1 MSEIQGMG
9 VILSENYYRAR
20 AFLGRS
26 RCAALLLTL
35 LFLASSAAMAQE
47 KAAGVSN
54 DSSSVDSLA
63 VNRPIRDKW
72 ALVVG
77 VSEFANP
84 ALNLKYSAK
93 DAKDFADYLVK
104 EADFA
109 PDHVKLLLNK
119 DATERRILSELGD
132 RWLPRVANPDDL
144 VVIFVSTHGS
154 GAELDVGGQNYLV
167 AYDTDVQDLYTT
179 GVPMQRLAKDIK
191 DRVHCDRVVIFLDA
205 CHSGGVKS
213 ESKGLTRT
221 GVDASELAIGS
232 GRMVIASSAE
242 DQVSWE
248 SKSGSNGVFTAALLQ
263 SLRKKGKETTVGEMF
278 SDLKEKVQDQVLR
291 ERGRLQTPVLESKW
305 KGNDLCIAAT
315 PVSRRPGLNV
325 QSTPAAP
332 REATKPIVSGTAVSS
347 TRSSTTAPSPVV
359 ADALKSSSPPSSIP
373 ITSAASP
380 AYIKPGLLIVPG
392 QSVGRTSIG
401 MSRQAVENLLGK
413 PSSENSGTLVYRTAD
428 HKYFLALRL
437 AGDSINEILFSSP
450 AFVTSGGVGLDSFA
464 SNRASMKVSD
474 LAGPYKAYETKTAGL
489 SFLVKDGSEVPQFA
503 VVHKG
508 QMTAPELL
516 AASLVDQVTNNSNQ
530 AKLSL
535 SQNSNKSA
543 NSSTLIVPGQSLA
556 KIKLGISKQ
565 QAIALLGRPTDESEN
580 VMCYWTSDRRYFL
593 IVRTTEGKVSD
604 VLFDSPAYATA
615 AGIAVT
621 NFKQANSLQ
630 AFQPPHRP
638 VNRPVDIYTLKD
650 GGLSFFQPL
659 AWPSPVGWVHDKSA
673 VVNDL
678 DWLTKVRADMFAETV
693 LPFAPNRPRLFN
705 KGNRPMI
712 GPGSGQ
718 GPRGRRRVGYNWQ

>member
-1 MSEIQGMG
+1 M
-9 VILSENYYRAR
+9 SENYYRAR

-26 RCAALLLTL
+26 RCTALLLTL
-35 LFLASSAAMAQE
+35 LFLASSAAMAQD
-47 KAAGVSN
+47 KAAGVSV
-54 DSSSVDSLA
+54 DSSSADSPA

-248 SKSGSNGVFTAALLQ
+248 SKSGANGVFTAALLQ

-278 SDLKEKVQDQVLR
+278 SDLKDKVQDQVLR

-325 QSTPAAP
+325 ELRPVGISG
-332 REATKPIVSGTAVSS
+332 ATKPLVSETTAALTPVATVPAISG
-347 TRSSTTAPSPVV
+347 SSTTG
-359 ADALKSSSPPSSIP
+359 SSSNTSS
-373 ITSAASP
+373 SSVSP
-380 AYIKPGLLIVPG
+380 AYVKPGLLIVPG

-401 MSRQAVENLLGK
+401 MTRQAVENLLGK
-413 PSSENSGTLVYRTAD
+413 PSSENSGTLMYRTAD
-428 HKYFLALRL
+428 RKYFLALRL
-437 AGDSINEILFSSP
+437 AGDSVSEILFSSP
-450 AFVTSGGVGLDSFA
+450 AFVTAGGIGVDSFSA
-464 SNRASMKVSD
+464 NRGAMKFSD
-474 LAGPYKAYETKTAGL
+474 LAGSYKAYETKPSGL
-489 SFLVKDGSEVPQFA
+489 SFVVKDGSEVPQFA
-503 VVHKG
+503 VVHRG
-508 QMTAPELL
+508 QLTAPELL
-516 AASLVDQVTNNSNQ
+516 AASLVDTGRNKLEQ
-530 AKLSL
+530 AKSSL
-535 SQNSNKSA
+535 NQSSSKPS

-556 KIKLGISKQ
+556 KIKLGVSREQ
-565 QAIALLGRPTDESEN
+565 VIALLGKPSDEIGN
-580 VMCYWTSDRRYFL
+580 VLCYKTSDRRYFL
-593 IVRTTEGKVSD
+593 LVRIIEGRVSD

-615 AGIAVT
+615 TGIAVT
-621 NFKQANSLQ
+621 NFKQANSQ
-630 AFQPPHRP
+630 QVFQLPHRP

-712 GPGSGQ
+712 GPGAGQ

>member
-1 MSEIQGMG
+1 LSEIQGMG
-9 VILSENYYRAR
+9 VILSENNYRAR

-47 KAAGVSN
+47 KGAGASN
-54 DSSSVDSLA
+54 DSSSVDSPA

-315 PVSRRPGLNV
+315 PVSRQPGLNV
-325 QSTPAAP
+325 EPPASPREVTKPLVTETTAAP
-332 REATKPIVSGTAVSS
+332 ASVAIVPARS
-347 TRSSTTAPSPVV
+347 SSTT
-359 ADALKSSSPPSSIP
+359 SSAAT
-373 ITSAASP
+373 TSAGP
-380 AYIKPGLLIVPG
+380 AYVKPGLLIVPG

-437 AGDSINEILFSSP
+437 VGDSVNEILFSSP
-450 AFVTSGGVGLDSFA
+450 AFVTSGGVGLESFA
-464 SNRASMKVSD
+464 SNRGSMKISD
-474 LAGPYKAYETKTAGL
+474 LTGPYKAYETKTAGL

-516 AASLVDQVTNNSNQ
+516 AASLVDQVTINSNQ

-535 SQNSNKSA
+535 SQNSSKSV
-543 NSSTLIVPGQSLA
+543 NSSTLIIPGQSLA
-556 KIKLGISKQ
+556 RIKLGISRQ
-565 QAIALLGRPTDESEN
+565 QVIALLGKPTDESDN
-580 VMCYWTSDRRYFL
+580 VICYWTSDRRYFL

-615 AGIAVT
+615 AGITVA
-621 NFKQANSLQ
+621 NFKQANSQ
-630 AFQPPHRP
+630 QVFQLPHRP

-659 AWPSPVGWVHDKSA
+659 AWPSPVGWLHDKSS

-712 GPGSGQ
+712 GPGPGSGS

>member
-1 MSEIQGMG
+1 ML
-9 VILSENYYRAR
+9 LSLLVLGFAP
-20 AFLGRS
+20 AF
-26 RCAALLLTL
+26 
-35 LFLASSAAMAQE
+35 AQE
-47 KAAGVSN
+47 KAAGKNADTSTE
-54 DSSSVDSLA
+54 DTPA
-63 VNRPIRDKW
+63 INRPIRDKW

-109 PDHVKLLLNK
+109 PDHIKVLLNK

-154 GAELDVGGQNYLV
+154 GAELDVGGQNYLI

-221 GVDASELAIGS
+221 GVDASELAMGS

-248 SKSGSNGVFTAALLQ
+248 SKNGTNGVFTAALLQ

-278 SDLKEKVQDQVLR
+278 AELKDRVQDQVLR

-325 QSTPAAP
+325 EPRIETNTTKVAAEPLPAN
-332 REATKPIVSGTAVSS
+332 
-347 TRSSTTAPSPVV
+347 PVV
-359 ADALKSSSPPSSIP
+359 SVAPL
-373 ITSAASP
+373 
-380 AYIKPGLLIVPG
+380 YVKPGLLIVPG
-392 QSVGRTSIG
+392 VSVGRTSIG
-401 MSRQAVENLLGK
+401 MNRQAVENLLGK

-437 AGDSINEILFSSP
+437 SGDSVTEIMFSSP
-450 AFVTSGGVGLDSFA
+450 AFVTAGGVGIDSFV
-464 SNRASMKVSD
+464 SMKASLKFSD
-474 LAGPYKAYETKTAGL
+474 LAGPYKTYESGGL
-489 SFLVKDGSEVPQFA
+489 SFVVKDGSELPQFA

-508 QMTAPELL
+508 QLIAPEKL
-516 AASLVDQVTNNSNQ
+516 AASLSVPAGTSDTPSSSSGATNI
-530 AKLSL
+530 
-535 SQNSNKSA
+535 
-543 NSSTLIVPGQSLA
+543 IVPGQSFA
-556 KIKLGISKQ
+556 KIRLGMTKAQ
-565 QAIALLGRPTDESEN
+565 VVALLGRPTSESEN
-580 VMCYWTSDRRYFL
+580 VICYRTRDKRYFL
-593 IVRTTEGKVSD
+593 IIRTDADKVSD
-604 VLFDSPAYATA
+604 VLFNSPAYATA
-615 AGIAVT
+615 SGVAVSNYMQET
-621 NFKQANSLQ
+621 SRG

-638 VNRPVDIYTLKD
+638 TARPVDIYTLKD

-659 AWPSPVGWVHDKSA
+659 NWPTPVGWVHEKSA
-673 VVNDL
+673 SANDV
-678 DWLTKVRADMFAETV
+678 DWLAKVRSDMFPDTM
-693 LPFAPNRPRLFN
+693 LKN
-705 KGNRPMI
+705 GIRPMI
-712 GPGSGQ
+712 GPGA
-718 GPRGRRRVGYNWQ
+718 RGRRRVGYNWQ

>member
-1 MSEIQGMG
+1 MSQ
-9 VILSENYYRAR
+9 NYYRVRVA
-20 AFLGRS
+20 LGRS
-26 RCAALLLTL
+26 RCAALFLTL
-35 LFLASSAAMAQE
+35 LFLASSPARAEE
-47 KAAGVSN
+47 KAAGAAADTSSA
-54 DSSSVDSLA
+54 DSPA

-305 KGNDLCIAAT
+305 KGNDLCIAAS

-325 QSTPAAP
+325 EPRPGGTSEVAAAAFAAP
-332 REATKPIVSGTAVSS
+332 TAV
-347 TRSSTTAPSPVV
+347 
-359 ADALKSSSPPSSIP
+359 
-373 ITSAASP
+373 ASP
-380 AYIKPGLLIVPG
+380 AAIEPARTSNAAPVYVKPGLLIVPG
-392 QSVGRTSIG
+392 LSVGRTSLG

-428 HKYFLALRL
+428 RKYFLALRL
-437 AGDSINEILFSSP
+437 VGDSVNEILFSSP
-450 AFVTSGGVGLDSFA
+450 AFVTAGGVGVDSFA
-464 SNRASMKVSD
+464 ANRGVMKSSD
-474 LAGPYKAYETKTAGL
+474 LPGPYKAYETKAAGL
-489 SFLVKDGSEVPQFA
+489 SFVVRDGSELPQFA

-508 QMTAPELL
+508 QLTAPELL
-516 AASLVDQVTNNSNQ
+516 AAGLVDRAKSNIDQ
-530 AKLSL
+530 AKIS
-535 SQNSNKSA
+535 SAQNSSKSV
-543 NSSTLIVPGQSLA
+543 NSPNLIVPGQSLA
-556 KIKLGISKQ
+556 KIRLGISKQ
-565 QAIALLGRPTDESEN
+565 QTIALLGKPTEESDN
-580 VMCYWTSDRRYFL
+580 VLCYFTSDRRYFL
-593 IVRTTEGKVSD
+593 IVRTTAEKVSD

-615 AGIAVT
+615 DGINVF
-621 NFKQANSLQ
+621 NFNQASSRQ
-630 AFQPPHRP
+630 AFQLPHRP
-638 VNRPVDIYTLKD
+638 ANRPVDIYTLKD

-693 LPFAPNRPRLFN
+693 LPLAPNRPRLFN

-718 GPRGRRRVGYNWQ
+718 GLRGRRRVGYNWQ

>member
-1 MSEIQGMG
+1 MG
-9 VILSENYYRAR
+9 VNLSQDYYRER
-20 AFLGRS
+20 ASLGRK
-26 RCAALLLTL
+26 RCTALFLTL
-35 LFLASSAAMAQE
+35 LFLASTPAMAQE
-47 KAAGVSN
+47 KATGASN
-54 DSSSVDSLA
+54 DSSSVDSPA

-248 SKSGSNGVFTAALLQ
+248 SKTGANGVFTAALLQ

-315 PVSRRPGLNV
+315 PVSRQPGLNIEP
-325 QSTPAAP
+325 PAAP
-332 REATKPIVSGTAVSS
+332 REVTKPLVTETTAAPASVATVPARSSGT
-347 TRSSTTAPSPVV
+347 TMG
-359 ADALKSSSPPSSIP
+359 
-373 ITSAASP
+373 TSAGVSPTP

-428 HKYFLALRL
+428 RKYFLALRL
-437 AGDSINEILFSSP
+437 ASDSVNEILFSSP
-450 AFVTSGGVGLDSFA
+450 AFVTSSGIGVDSFSA
-464 SNRASMKVSD
+464 NRGAMKFSD
-474 LAGPYKAYETKTAGL
+474 LAGPYKSYESKPGL
-489 SFLVKDGSEVPQFA
+489 SFVVKDGGEVPQFA

-508 QMTAPELL
+508 QLTAPEIL
-516 AASLVDQVTNNSNQ
+516 AAGLVEQ
-530 AKLSL
+530 AKSNIDQAKISL
-535 SQNSNKSA
+535 SQNSSKSV

-565 QAIALLGRPTDESEN
+565 QAIALLGKPADEVDN
-580 VMCYWTSDRRYFL
+580 VLCYWTGDKRYFL
-593 IVRTTEGKVSD
+593 IVRTIEGKVSD

-615 AGIAVT
+615 GGIAVT
-621 NFKQANSLQ
+621 NFNQANSQ
-630 AFQPPHRP
+630 HAFQLPQRLAK
-638 VNRPVDIYTLKD
+638 RPVDIYTLKD

-659 AWPSPVGWVHDKSA
+659 AWPAPVGWVHDKSA
-673 VVNDL
+673 AVNDL
-678 DWLTKVRADMFAETV
+678 DWLTKVRADLFAETV

-705 KGNRPMI
+705 KGNRPII
-712 GPGSGQ
+712 GPGT

>member
-1 MSEIQGMG
+1 ML
-9 VILSENYYRAR
+9 LSL
-20 AFLGRS
+20 FVLGFTP
-26 RCAALLLTL
+26 AIAE
-35 LFLASSAAMAQE
+35 E
-47 KAAGVSN
+47 KAAGAN
-54 DSSSVDSLA
+54 ADSSTEDTPA
-63 VNRPIRDKW
+63 INRPIRDKW

-109 PDHVKLLLNK
+109 PDHVKVLLNK

-154 GAELDVGGQNYLV
+154 GAELDVGGQNYLI

-248 SKSGSNGVFTAALLQ
+248 SKNGTNGVFTAALLQ

-278 SDLKEKVQDQVLR
+278 AELKDRVQDQVLR

-315 PVSRRPGLNV
+315 PVSRRPGLNIEPRIEAPTKAV
-325 QSTPAAP
+325 ADPLPAN
-332 REATKPIVSGTAVSS
+332 
-347 TRSSTTAPSPVV
+347 PVV
-359 ADALKSSSPPSSIP
+359 PVAQAVPVTKVAPPVSTIAALPLTSRNTPSTLSPL
-373 ITSAASP
+373 
-380 AYIKPGLLIVPG
+380 YVKPGLLIVPG
-392 QSVGRTSIG
+392 VSVGRTSIG
-401 MSRQAVENLLGK
+401 MNRQAVENLLGK

-437 AGDSINEILFSSP
+437 SADSVSEIMFSSP
-450 AFVTSGGVGLDSFA
+450 AFVTAGGVGIDSFA
-464 SNRASMKVSD
+464 SNKASLKFSD
-474 LAGPYKAYETKTAGL
+474 LAGPYKTYETGGL
-489 SFLVKDGSEVPQFA
+489 SFVVKDGSELPQFA

-508 QMTAPELL
+508 QLLAPEKL
-516 AASLVDQVTNNSNQ
+516 AASLGV
-530 AKLSL
+530 
-535 SQNSNKSA
+535 SA
-543 NSSTLIVPGQSLA
+543 STSDTPSSSTGATNVIVPGQSFA
-556 KIKLGISKQ
+556 KIRLGMTKAQ
-565 QAIALLGRPTDESEN
+565 VVALLGRPTSESEN
-580 VMCYWTSDRRYFL
+580 VICYRTRDKRYFL
-593 IVRTTEGKVSD
+593 IIRTDADKVSD
-604 VLFDSPAYATA
+604 VLFNSPAYATA
-615 AGIAVT
+615 SGIAVSNYMQET
-621 NFKQANSLQ
+621 SRV

-638 VNRPVDIYTLKD
+638 TARPVDIYTLKD

-659 AWPSPVGWVHDKSA
+659 NWPTPVGWVHEKTASA
-673 VVNDL
+673 NDV
-678 DWLTKVRADMFAETV
+678 DWLAKVRSDMFPDTI
-693 LPFAPNRPRLFN
+693 LPFAPNQPRMFN
-705 KGNRPMI
+705 RGNKPMI
-712 GPGSGQ
+712 GPGA
-718 GPRGRRRVGYNWQ
+718 RVRRRVGYNWQ

>member
-1 MSEIQGMG
+1 
-9 VILSENYYRAR
+9 LSRDYLRKSRRGNCP
-20 AFLGRS
+20 S
-26 RCAALLLTL
+26 RCAAMLLS
-35 LFLASSAAMAQE
+35 LFVLGFTPAIAEEKATGANADSSAEDTPAI
-47 KAAGVSN
+47 
-54 DSSSVDSLA
+54 
-63 VNRPIRDKW
+63 NRPIRDKW

-109 PDHVKLLLNK
+109 PDHVKVLLNK

-154 GAELDVGGQNYLV
+154 GAELDVGGQNYLI

-248 SKSGSNGVFTAALLQ
+248 SKNGTNGVFTAALLQ

-278 SDLKEKVQDQVLR
+278 TELKDRVQDQVLR

-305 KGNDLCIAAT
+305 KGNDLCIAAA
-315 PVSRRPGLNV
+315 PVSRRPGLNIEPRIEAPTKAV
-325 QSTPAAP
+325 ADPLPAN
-332 REATKPIVSGTAVSS
+332 
-347 TRSSTTAPSPVV
+347 PVV
-359 ADALKSSSPPSSIP
+359 PVAQAVPVTKVAPTASTVASLPLTSRNTPSTLSPL
-373 ITSAASP
+373 
-380 AYIKPGLLIVPG
+380 YVKPGLLVVPG
-392 QSVGRTSIG
+392 VSVGRTSIG
-401 MSRQAVENLLGK
+401 MNRQAVENLLGK
-413 PSSENSGTLVYRTAD
+413 PSSENSGTLVYRTSD

-437 AGDSINEILFSSP
+437 SGDSVSEIMFSSP
-450 AFVTSGGVGLDSFA
+450 AFVTAGGVGIDSFA
-464 SNRASMKVSD
+464 SNKASLKFSD
-474 LAGPYKAYETKTAGL
+474 LAGPYKTYETGGL
-489 SFLVKDGSEVPQFA
+489 SFVVKDGSELPQFA

-508 QMTAPELL
+508 QLVAPEKL
-516 AASLVDQVTNNSNQ
+516 AASLGVPASTSDSP
-530 AKLSL
+530 S
-535 SQNSNKSA
+535 
-543 NSSTLIVPGQSLA
+543 SSTGATNVIVPGQSFA
-556 KIKLGISKQ
+556 KIRLGMTKAQ
-565 QAIALLGRPTDESEN
+565 VVALLGRPTSESEN
-580 VMCYWTSDRRYFL
+580 VICYRTRDKRYFL
-593 IVRTTEGKVSD
+593 IIRTEADKVSD
-604 VLFDSPAYATA
+604 VLFNSPAYATA
-615 AGIAVT
+615 SGIAVSNYMLET
-621 NFKQANSLQ
+621 SRV

-638 VNRPVDIYTLKD
+638 TARPVDIFTLKD

-659 AWPSPVGWVHDKSA
+659 NWPTPVGWVHERSA
-673 VVNDL
+673 SANDV
-678 DWLTKVRADMFAETV
+678 DWLAKVRSDMFPDTI
-693 LPFAPNRPRLFN
+693 LPFAPNQPRMFN
-705 KGNRPMI
+705 RGNKPMI
-712 GPGSGQ
+712 GPGA
-718 GPRGRRRVGYNWQ
+718 RVRRRVGYNWQ

>member
-1 MSEIQGMG
+1 MSRDYLRKSRRG
-9 VILSENYYRAR
+9 NCP
-20 AFLGRS
+20 S
-26 RCAALLLTL
+26 RCAAMLLS
-35 LFLASSAAMAQE
+35 LFVLGFTPAIAEE
-47 KAAGVSN
+47 KAAGAN
-54 DSSSVDSLA
+54 ADSSTEDTPA
-63 VNRPIRDKW
+63 INRPIRDKW

-109 PDHVKLLLNK
+109 PDHVKVLLNK

-154 GAELDVGGQNYLV
+154 GAELDVGGQNYLI

-248 SKSGSNGVFTAALLQ
+248 SKNGTNGVFTAALLQ

-278 SDLKEKVQDQVLR
+278 AELKDRVQDQVLR

-315 PVSRRPGLNV
+315 PVSRRPGLNIEPRIEAPTKAV
-325 QSTPAAP
+325 ADPLPAN
-332 REATKPIVSGTAVSS
+332 
-347 TRSSTTAPSPVV
+347 PVV
-359 ADALKSSSPPSSIP
+359 PVAQAVPVTKVAPPVSTIAALPLTSRNTPSTLSPL
-373 ITSAASP
+373 
-380 AYIKPGLLIVPG
+380 YVKPGLLIVPG
-392 QSVGRTSIG
+392 VSVGRTSIG
-401 MSRQAVENLLGK
+401 MNRQAVENLLGK

-437 AGDSINEILFSSP
+437 SADSVSEIMFSSP
-450 AFVTSGGVGLDSFA
+450 AFVTAGGVGIDSFA
-464 SNRASMKVSD
+464 SNKASLKFSD
-474 LAGPYKAYETKTAGL
+474 LAGPYKTYETGGL
-489 SFLVKDGSEVPQFA
+489 SFVVKDGSELPQFA

-508 QMTAPELL
+508 QLLAPEKL
-516 AASLVDQVTNNSNQ
+516 AASLGV
-530 AKLSL
+530 
-535 SQNSNKSA
+535 SA
-543 NSSTLIVPGQSLA
+543 STSDTPSSSTGATNVIVPGQSFA
-556 KIKLGISKQ
+556 KIRLGMTKAQ
-565 QAIALLGRPTDESEN
+565 VVALLGRPTSESEN
-580 VMCYWTSDRRYFL
+580 VICYRTRDKRYFL
-593 IVRTTEGKVSD
+593 IIRTDADKVSD
-604 VLFDSPAYATA
+604 VLFNSPAYATA
-615 AGIAVT
+615 SGISVSNYMQET
-621 NFKQANSLQ
+621 SRV

-638 VNRPVDIYTLKD
+638 TARPVDIYTLKD

-659 AWPSPVGWVHDKSA
+659 NWPTPVGWVHEKTASA
-673 VVNDL
+673 NDV
-678 DWLTKVRADMFAETV
+678 DWLAKVRSDMFPDTI
-693 LPFAPNRPRLFN
+693 LPFAPNQPRMFN
-705 KGNRPMI
+705 RGNKPMI
-712 GPGSGQ
+712 GPGA
-718 GPRGRRRVGYNWQ
+718 RVRRRVGYNWQ

>member
-9 VILSENYYRAR
+9 VILSENNYRAR

-47 KAAGVSN
+47 KGAGASN
-54 DSSSVDSLA
+54 DSSSVDSPA

-315 PVSRRPGLNV
+315 PVSRQPGLNV
-325 QSTPAAP
+325 EPPASPREVTKPLVTETTAAP
-332 REATKPIVSGTAVSS
+332 ASVAIVPARS
-347 TRSSTTAPSPVV
+347 SSTT
-359 ADALKSSSPPSSIP
+359 SSAAT
-373 ITSAASP
+373 TSAGP
-380 AYIKPGLLIVPG
+380 AYVKPGLLIVPG

-437 AGDSINEILFSSP
+437 VGDSVNEILFSSP
-450 AFVTSGGVGLDSFA
+450 AFVTSGGVGLESFA
-464 SNRASMKVSD
+464 SNRGSMKISD
-474 LAGPYKAYETKTAGL
+474 LTGPYKAYETKTAGL

-516 AASLVDQVTNNSNQ
+516 AASLVDQVTINSNQ

-535 SQNSNKSA
+535 SQNSSKSV
-543 NSSTLIVPGQSLA
+543 NSSTLIIPGQSLA
-556 KIKLGISKQ
+556 RIKLGISRQ
-565 QAIALLGRPTDESEN
+565 QVIALLGKPTDESDN
-580 VMCYWTSDRRYFL
+580 VICYWTSDRRYFL

-615 AGIAVT
+615 AGITVA
-621 NFKQANSLQ
+621 NFKQANSQ
-630 AFQPPHRP
+630 QVFQLPHRP
-638 VNRPVDIYTLKD
+638 VNRPVDIYTLRD

-659 AWPSPVGWVHDKSA
+659 AWPSPVGWLHDKSS

-712 GPGSGQ
+712 GPGPGPGSGS

>member
-1 MSEIQGMG
+1 ML
-9 VILSENYYRAR
+9 LSL
-20 AFLGRS
+20 FVLGFTP
-26 RCAALLLTL
+26 AIAE
-35 LFLASSAAMAQE
+35 E
-47 KAAGVSN
+47 KAAGAN
-54 DSSSVDSLA
+54 ADSSTEDTPA
-63 VNRPIRDKW
+63 INRPIRDKW

-109 PDHVKLLLNK
+109 PDHVKVLLNK

-154 GAELDVGGQNYLV
+154 GAELDVGGQNYLI

-248 SKSGSNGVFTAALLQ
+248 SKNGTNGVFTAALLQ

-278 SDLKEKVQDQVLR
+278 AELKDRVQDQVLR

-315 PVSRRPGLNV
+315 PVSRRPGLNIEPRIEAPTKAV
-325 QSTPAAP
+325 ADPLPAN
-332 REATKPIVSGTAVSS
+332 
-347 TRSSTTAPSPVV
+347 PVV
-359 ADALKSSSPPSSIP
+359 PVAQAVPVTKVAPPVSTIAALPLTSRNTPSTLSPL
-373 ITSAASP
+373 
-380 AYIKPGLLIVPG
+380 YVKPGLLIVPG
-392 QSVGRTSIG
+392 VSVGRTSIG
-401 MSRQAVENLLGK
+401 MNRQAVENLLGK

-437 AGDSINEILFSSP
+437 SADSVSEIMFSSP
-450 AFVTSGGVGLDSFA
+450 AFVTAGGVGIDSFA
-464 SNRASMKVSD
+464 SNKASLKFSD
-474 LAGPYKAYETKTAGL
+474 LAGPYKTYETGGL
-489 SFLVKDGSEVPQFA
+489 SFVVKDGSELPQFA

-508 QMTAPELL
+508 QLLAPEKL
-516 AASLVDQVTNNSNQ
+516 AASLGV
-530 AKLSL
+530 
-535 SQNSNKSA
+535 SA
-543 NSSTLIVPGQSLA
+543 STSDTPSSSTGATNVIVPGQSFA
-556 KIKLGISKQ
+556 KIRLGMTKAQ
-565 QAIALLGRPTDESEN
+565 VVALLGRPTSESEN
-580 VMCYWTSDRRYFL
+580 VICYRTRDKRYFL
-593 IVRTTEGKVSD
+593 IIRTDADKVSD
-604 VLFDSPAYATA
+604 VLFNSPAYATA
-615 AGIAVT
+615 SGISVSNYMQET
-621 NFKQANSLQ
+621 SRV

-638 VNRPVDIYTLKD
+638 TARPVDIYTLKD

-659 AWPSPVGWVHDKSA
+659 NWPTPVGWVHEKTASA
-673 VVNDL
+673 NDV
-678 DWLTKVRADMFAETV
+678 DWLAKVRSDMFPDTI
-693 LPFAPNRPRLFN
+693 LPFAPNQPRMFN
-705 KGNRPMI
+705 RGNKPMI
-712 GPGSGQ
+712 GPGA
-718 GPRGRRRVGYNWQ
+718 RVRRRVGYNWQ

>member
-1 MSEIQGMG
+1 MNRNYLRKSHQGNCPSRSAA
-9 VILSENYYRAR
+9 VLLS
-20 AFLGRS
+20 
-26 RCAALLLTL
+26 
-35 LFLASSAAMAQE
+35 LFLLGFAPAFAQE
-47 KAAGVSN
+47 KAAGANADNSTE
-54 DSSSVDSLA
+54 DA
-63 VNRPIRDKW
+63 AAINRPIRDKW

-109 PDHVKLLLNK
+109 PDHVKVLLNK

-154 GAELDVGGQNYLV
+154 GAELDVGGQNYLI

-221 GVDASELAIGS
+221 GVDASELAMGS

-248 SKSGSNGVFTAALLQ
+248 SKNGTNGVFTAALLQ

-278 SDLKEKVQDQVLR
+278 AELKERVQDQVLR

-315 PVSRRPGLNV
+315 PVSRRPGLNIEPRIEAAN
-325 QSTPAAP
+325 TKTAADPLPAN
-332 REATKPIVSGTAVSS
+332 
-347 TRSSTTAPSPVV
+347 PVV
-359 ADALKSSSPPSSIP
+359 SVAQVVPVTKV
-373 ITSAASP
+373 ASP
-380 AYIKPGLLIVPG
+380 ASTIAALPSASRNTPGTVSPLYVKPGLLIVPG
-392 QSVGRTSIG
+392 VSVGRTSIG
-401 MSRQAVENLLGK
+401 MNRQAVENLLGK

-437 AGDSINEILFSSP
+437 SGDSVNEIMFSSP
-450 AFVTSGGVGLDSFA
+450 AFVTAGGVGIDSFA
-464 SNRASMKVSD
+464 SNKASLKFSD
-474 LAGPYKAYETKTAGL
+474 LAGPYKTYESKSGGL
-489 SFLVKDGSEVPQFA
+489 SFVVKDGSELPQFA
-503 VVHKG
+503 VVYKG
-508 QMTAPELL
+508 QLGAPEKL
-516 AASLVDQVTNNSNQ
+516 AASLGGPASTSDTAS
-530 AKLSL
+530 
-535 SQNSNKSA
+535 
-543 NSSTLIVPGQSLA
+543 SSTGATNVIVPGQSFA
-556 KIKLGISKQ
+556 KIRLGMTKAQ
-565 QAIALLGRPTDESEN
+565 VVALLGRPTSESEN
-580 VMCYWTSDRRYFL
+580 VICYRTRDKRYFL
-593 IVRTTEGKVSD
+593 IIRTDADKVSD
-604 VLFDSPAYATA
+604 VLFNSPAYATTG
-615 AGIAVT
+615 GIAVS
-621 NFKQANSLQ
+621 NYLQ
-630 AFQPPHRP
+630 ETSRVAFQPPHRP
-638 VNRPVDIYTLKD
+638 TARPVDIYTLKD

-659 AWPSPVGWVHDKSA
+659 NWPTPVGWVHEKAASA
-673 VVNDL
+673 NDV
-678 DWLTKVRADMFAETV
+678 DWLAKVRSDMFPDTI
-693 LPFAPNRPRLFN
+693 LPFAPNQPRMFN
-705 KGNRPMI
+705 RGNKPMI
-712 GPGSGQ
+712 GPGA
-718 GPRGRRRVGYNWQ
+718 RGRRRVGYNWQ

>member
-1 MSEIQGMG
+1 MSRDY
-9 VILSENYYRAR
+9 LRK
-20 AFLGRS
+20 S
-26 RCAALLLTL
+26 RRGNCPSLCAAMLLS
-35 LFLASSAAMAQE
+35 LFVLAAPSIAQE
-47 KAAGVSN
+47 KAAGANADNSTE
-54 DSSSVDSLA
+54 DA
-63 VNRPIRDKW
+63 PAINRPIRDKW

-109 PDHVKLLLNK
+109 PDHVKVLLNK

-154 GAELDVGGQNYLV
+154 GAELDVGGQNYLI

-248 SKSGSNGVFTAALLQ
+248 SKNGTNGVFTAALLQ

-278 SDLKEKVQDQVLR
+278 AELKDRVQDQVLR

-315 PVSRRPGLNV
+315 PVSRRPGLN
-325 QSTPAAP
+325 TEPKI
-332 REATKPIVSGTAVSS
+332 EATTKAAAEPLPAN
-347 TRSSTTAPSPVV
+347 PVV
-359 ADALKSSSPPSSIP
+359 AVAPHN
-373 ITSAASP
+373 
-380 AYIKPGLLIVPG
+380 IKPGLLIVPG
-392 QSVGRTSIG
+392 VSVGRTNIG
-401 MSRQAVENLLGK
+401 MNRQAVESLLGK

-437 AGDSINEILFSSP
+437 SGDSVSEIMFSSP
-450 AFVTSGGVGLDSFA
+450 AFVTAGGVGIDSFA
-464 SNRASMKVSD
+464 SNKASLKFSD
-474 LAGPYKAYETKTAGL
+474 LAGPYKTYETDGL
-489 SFLVKDGSEVPQFA
+489 SFVVKDGSELPQFA

-508 QMTAPELL
+508 QLVAPEKL
-516 AASLVDQVTNNSNQ
+516 AASLGVPASTSESPSSSIGATNV
-530 AKLSL
+530 
-535 SQNSNKSA
+535 
-543 NSSTLIVPGQSLA
+543 IVPGQSLA
-556 KIKLGISKQ
+556 KIRLGMTKDQ
-565 QAIALLGRPTDESEN
+565 VVALLGRPTSEGEN
-580 VMCYWTSDRRYFL
+580 VFCYRTRDKRYFL
-593 IVRTTEGKVSD
+593 IIRTAADKVSD
-604 VLFDSPAYATA
+604 VLFNSPAYATA
-615 AGIAVT
+615 SGIAVSNYMQET
-621 NFKQANSLQ
+621 SRANFQA
-630 AFQPPHRP
+630 PRRP
-638 VNRPVDIYTLKD
+638 TARPVDIFTLKD

-659 AWPSPVGWVHDKSA
+659 NWPTPVGWVHEKSA
-673 VVNDL
+673 SANDV
-678 DWLTKVRADMFAETV
+678 DWLAKVRSDMFPDTI
-693 LPFAPNRPRLFN
+693 LPFVPNQPRMFN
-705 KGNRPMI
+705 KGNRPVI
-712 GPGSGQ
+712 GPGA
-718 GPRGRRRVGYNWQ
+718 RGRRRVEYNWQ